1 MAISLQQH
9 RPPRPR
15 RRSFA
20 TLLLVSLALAGCDG
34 MPSARAQTGTAVTAR
49 LSGAAEAPPVSTQA
63 EGDFEG
69 RFDPATRVLRYKVT
83 YKGLSGPATAA
94 HIHGPAM
101 PGQNAGVVIPFK
113 SAASPIS
120 GEATLTEAQAADLTA
135 GKLYVNVHTAAN
147 PDGEVRGQL
156 QATGAGASAAA
167 SATGGTVE
175 PPARPASAY

>member
-9 RPPRPR
+9 RPPPR
-15 RRSFA
+15 RRSFG
-20 TLLLVSLALAGCDG
+20 TLVLLSLALTACDG
-34 MPSARAQTGTAVTAR
+34 MPTARAQTGTAVTAR
-49 LSGAAEAPPVSTQA
+49 LSGAAEVPPVSTQA

-69 RFDPATRVLRYKVT
+69 RFDPATRTLRYKIT
-83 YKGLSGPATAA
+83 YKGLSGPATGA

-101 PGQNAGVVIPFK
+101 PGQNAGVVVPFQ

-120 GEATLTEAQAADLTA
+120 GEAMLTEAQAADLTA

-147 PDGEVRGQL
+147 PNGEVRGQL
-156 QATGAGASAAA
+156 QSTGAGASAAA

-175 PPARPASAY
+175 PPAQKPGGY